1 LFDTETEESR
11 SHTVF
16 SLTFISACIWIA
28 SKIEDRTP
36 PSSDQLNFIS
46 DNACSAEALI
56 QWEARILAIFKFRP
70 LRITPV
76 HFLDIHER
84 ASQAS
89 TDMVARRHIHQH
101 HPQFHHLF
109 LYILQLACS
118 NYQLSYEKPS
128 LVAAAACFLTRATLG
143 LRSAATDDD
152 EEPQIWT
159 PTLEFYTGYPLV
171 ALSRVV
177 VLLLMCYMEAEKL
190 NSALFT
196 IYRLPER
203 YRVSLKT
210 APRIE
215 SLALPGVPTEYGTYE
230 NLVEMIE
237 ERKTIF
243 LDEV

>member
-1 LFDTETEESR
+1 
-11 SHTVF
+11 
-16 SLTFISACIWIA
+16 
-28 SKIEDRTP
+28 
-36 PSSDQLNFIS
+36 
-46 DNACSAEALI
+46 
-56 QWEARILAIFKFRP
+56 

-89 TDMVARRHIHQH
+89 TAMVARRHIHQH
-101 HPQFHHLF
+101 QPQFHHLF

-143 LRSAATDDD
+143 LRSTAADDD
-152 EEPQIWT
+152 DGSQIWT
-159 PTLEFYTGYPLV
+159 PTLEFYTGYPLA

-215 SLALPGVPTEYGTYE
+215 SLALPGVPTECGTHE
-230 NLVEMIE
+230 NLVAMIE